1 MAANSS
7 LPRAPE
13 MAAPPSS
20 PILAAADAGIVQTAV
35 GSSPLPVSEA
45 PSITYS
51 KAIGAT
57 DSIVPYEA
65 SAQRVCTSIPS
76 SHVKNGSRS
85 RSRIF
90 V

>member
-1 MAANSS
+1 MAANST
-7 LPRAPE
+7 LPWAPE
-13 MAAPPSS
+13 LAAPPSS
-20 PILAAADAGIVQTAV
+20 AILAAANAGTVQTAV

-57 DSIVPYEA
+57 DSVVPYGA
-65 SAQRVCTSIPS
+65 SAQRVCTSIQLS
-76 SHVKNGSRS
+76 RVKNRSKSRF
-85 RSRIF
+85 F